1 MHFPRSAVKQGK
13 RRHQATVSKLPDHK
27 QPEQPAAHHRHD
39 RGLVLLS
46 YLRLSWVE
54 LSLVNESHHSK
65 KQTDRRN
72 YLDAKGYC
80 LDTKYLD
87 TKEYCLDVKYLDV
100 ECLGVK
106 YLDTKGYC
114 LDVKH
119 INVSWYDDDG
129 EGVEKQLSF
138 CFHWYKHCPLKKWKW
153 KTRLTLLK
161 LSIYLMCLKRAC
173 GL

>member
-1 MHFPRSAVKQGK
+1 M
-13 RRHQATVSKLPDHK
+13 
-27 QPEQPAAHHRHD
+27 
-39 RGLVLLS
+39 LS
-46 YLRLSWVE
+46 NVGRL
-54 LSLVNESHHSK
+54 NISHHPK

-100 ECLGVK
+100 ERLGVK

-119 INVSWYDDDG
+119 INVS
-129 EGVEKQLSF
+129 
-138 CFHWYKHCPLKKWKW
+138 
-153 KTRLTLLK
+153 
-161 LSIYLMCLKRAC
+161 
-173 GL
+173 